1 MDVVVVVVVVVVPA
15 LTRPRTRTLV
25 PVRRSRAAPP
35 RIFVLD
41 VRSTVT
47 STPVHVWMLKPDADV
62 LSMMPVAPPSAG
74 PDRAWPSDGLGD
86 GVGAAEAEDEDG
98 DEVAATATPDPAS
111 TATADATP
119 VPTIQVLF
127 FPGENR
133 RVRSCRLSASADSG
147 PDAAGEWLVESLP
160 FMMEFLSFY
169 RQSLC

>member
-1 MDVVVVVVVVVVPA
+1 MAVVAVVDVPA

-25 PVRRSRAAPP
+25 PVRRSRAGPP

-62 LSMMPVAPPSAG
+62 LSMTPVAPPSAG
-74 PDRAWPSDGLGD
+74 PDRGWPSDGLGD
-86 GVGAAEAEDEDG
+86 GVGAAEAGDEDG

-111 TATADATP
+111 RAAADATP
-119 VPTIQVLF
+119 APTIQVLF

-133 RVRSCRLSASADSG
+133 RVCGCRLSASADSG

-160 FMMEFLSFY
+160 FIMKLLSF
-169 RQSLC
+169 